1 MLSPPLE
8 TGFNSHMDRDF
19 DFEHQGSATPYTPP
33 SPTVPVVWKFRSYGT
48 LPRWT
53 AVFVGCLI
61 GIAVAVFRQ
70 EWALLVGVPIALFF
84 AAWGWIYTVQ
94 VDADHISVI
103 TLFGSVDDRWK
114 LTEFSRASSVGSTVV
129 LERVKRKKPRTIE
142 FSTDADADDV
152 ARVINDML
160 SGIERPKTTS
170 VTDHIGEVVD
180 NVVGSITTA
189 VRDVTARF

>member
-1 MLSPPLE
+1 MS
-8 TGFNSHMDRDF
+8 FNS
-19 DFEHQGSATPYTPP
+19 DFEHSASAAPYAPP
-33 SPTVPVVWKFRSYGT
+33 SPTAPVVWRFRSYGT

-53 AVFVGCLI
+53 AVFIGCLI
-61 GIAVAVFRQ
+61 GIAFAVFRQ
-70 EWALLVGVPIALFF
+70 EWALLAGVPIALFF

-114 LTEFSRASSVGSTVV
+114 LTEFSRASSVGSTVM

-152 ARVINDML
+152 ARVINEVL
-160 SGIERPKTTS
+160 SGIERPQTTK
-170 VTDHIGEVVD
+170 VANHIGEVVD

-189 VRDVTARF
+189 MRDVTARF